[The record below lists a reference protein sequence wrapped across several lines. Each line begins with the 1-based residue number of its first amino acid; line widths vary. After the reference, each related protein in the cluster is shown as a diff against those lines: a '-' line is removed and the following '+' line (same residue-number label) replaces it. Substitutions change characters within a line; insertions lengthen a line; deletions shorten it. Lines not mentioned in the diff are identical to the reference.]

1 MSDLRAYT
9 ARRRRADLAFDEGFD
24 AGYEDFKIGVLLR
37 QAREAAG
44 MTQDEVARRLGT
56 KESAISRMENH
67 ADDVR
72 LSTLRNYA
80 EAIGA
85 SLEITLAQARQHL
98 VREERAAYQLSEVVE
113 DEDAQ
118 DDAERQKF
126 AQSEKLRS
134 ILDDAEL
141 HIQATGGIKHEDFW
155 NQMEAEYQD
164 AEAQDDIAATDH
176 NK

>member
-1 MSDLRAYT
+1 MSDVRKYVQKRKAIDPEF
-9 ARRRRADLAFDEGFD
+9 AAGFD

-56 KESAISRMENH
+56 KKSAISRMENH

-80 EAIGA
+80 EAVGA

-98 VREERAAYQLSEVVE
+98 VREERVSYQVGEVAE
-113 DEDAQ
+113 TEDAQ
-118 DDAERQKF
+118 DEAERQRL
-126 AQSEKLRS
+126 AQSEQLRS
-134 ILDDAEL
+134 ILDDAEAR
-141 HIQATGGIKHEDFW
+141 IRATGGVQHEDVW
-155 NQMEAEYQD
+155 SQID
-164 AEAQDDIAATDH
+164 AEFS
-176 NK
+176 NG

>member
-1 MSDLRAYT
+1 MSDVRAYK
-9 ARRRRADLAFDEGFD
+9 ARRRKVDPAFDEGFD

-56 KESAISRMENH
+56 KKSAISRMENH

-85 SLEITLAQARQHL
+85 SLEITLAQAGQHL
-98 VREERAAYQLSEVVE
+98 VREERPAYQVSQVVGT
-113 DEDAQ
+113 EDAQ
-118 DDAERQKF
+118 DDTEGRKLAKSVQ
-126 AQSEKLRS
+126 LRS
-134 ILDDAEL
+134 FLDDAEAR
-141 HIQATGGIKHEDFW
+141 IRARGGMRHEDVW
-155 NQMEAEYQD
+155 SQMD
-164 AEAQDDIAATDH
+164 AEFS
-176 NK
+176 NG

>member
-1 MSDLRAYT
+1 MNKSRTMSDVRSYVV
-9 ARRRRADLAFDEGFD
+9 RRKNTDAQFDDGFD

-56 KESAISRMENH
+56 KKSAISRMENH

-85 SLEITLAQARQHL
+85 SLEITLAQARHHL
-98 VREERAAYQLSEVVE
+98 VREERASYQVREAIE
-113 DEDAQ
+113 HEDAQ
-118 DDAERQKF
+118 DDAERHKL
-126 AQSEKLRS
+126 AQSELMRS
-134 ILDDAEL
+134 ILDDAEARIL
-141 HIQATGGIKHEDFW
+141 TTGGIKHENVW
-155 NQMEAEYQD
+155 KQID
-164 AEAQDDIAATDH
+164 AEFKPPSERD
-176 NK
+176 K

>member
-1 MSDLRAYT
+1 VSDVRAYT
-9 ARRRRADLAFDEGFD
+9 ARRRTAEPAFDEGFD

-56 KESAISRMENH
+56 KKSAISRMENH

-85 SLEITLAQARQHL
+85 SLEITLAHAQQPVL
-98 VREERAAYQLSEVVE
+98 REEGVSYQTDNS
-113 DEDAQ
+113 
-118 DDAERQKF
+118 AETAHVK
-126 AQSEKLRS
+126 
-134 ILDDAEL
+134 
-141 HIQATGGIKHEDFW
+141 
-155 NQMEAEYQD
+155 
-164 AEAQDDIAATDH
+164 
-176 NK
+176 

>member
-1 MSDLRAYT
+1 MNKSRTMSDVRSYVVWRKNTDAQFG
-9 ARRRRADLAFDEGFD
+9 DGFD
-24 AGYEDFKIGVLLR
+24 AGYADFRIGAMLR

-56 KESAISRMENH
+56 KKSAISRMENH

-85 SLEITLAQARQHL
+85 SLEITIAQARQHL
-98 VREERAAYQLSEVVE
+98 VREERAAYQVSQAVE

-118 DDAERQKF
+118 DETERQKLT
-126 AQSEKLRS
+126 QSEKLRS
-134 ILDDAEL
+134 ILDDAEAR
-141 HIQATGGIKHEDFW
+141 IRATGGVKHEDFW
-155 NQMEAEYQD
+155 KQID
-164 AEAQDDIAATDH
+164 AEFQPASDRH
-176 NK
+176 K